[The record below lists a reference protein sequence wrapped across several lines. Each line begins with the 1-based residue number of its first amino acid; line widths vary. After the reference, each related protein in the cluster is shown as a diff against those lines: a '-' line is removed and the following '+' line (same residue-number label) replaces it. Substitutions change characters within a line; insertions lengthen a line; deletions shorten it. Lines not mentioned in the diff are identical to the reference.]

1 MAATAQLC
9 GYTRR
14 HLQRVIAA
22 HGSDSLVQRHGLEAE
37 ALAWEREGGHALRKA
52 TSSALRWL
60 REASANPETDP
71 REVAAALGAS
81 IQAGHRL
88 TEAGAR
94 RAKRLQPIEQPHGQ
108 RFDLEGFLGQIAT
121 ACNKV
126 KALPESQQPAAYE
139 ALREQLRSDQQEGQ
153 ALEPIDVDVI
163 EALGPEP
170 EALPVEREPVLS
182 PLV

>member
-170 EALPVEREPVLS
+170 EALPVEREPVVS